1 MNEQQLKTLLK
12 TVECGSLS
20 RAEEALFL
28 SKQAIKKQIDSLEE
42 EIGFTLLLR
51 NRQGISKLQ
60 CPEAAGPRIFLWG
73 GELL

>member
-42 EIGFTLLLR
+42 EIGFTLLR
-51 NRQGISKLQ
+51 GH
-60 CPEAAGPRIFLWG
+60 
-73 GELL
+73 